1 MILTCPSC
9 STRYNVGDTSLGE
22 NGRTVRCASCG
33 HSWFQKKPEDVAAD
47 SMLLRVA
54 SAAPKVFAP
63 KAPAG
68 PPPPPHT
75 QARAKAHAKIKA
87 KHFAYAASAWALA
100 GALMIG
106 VIGTALAYRVDIV
119 KLWPKSASAFA
130 AIGMPAN
137 LYGLVIESETVRSGS
152 DASGPRLLVAGI
164 VRNVTSTE
172 KPMPYLRV
180 SLQDEHGKELATW
193 FVDAGKP
200 SLVAGEKHAFMT
212 EYPKPPAGA
221 RKVEISFADEPDK
234 ATAEPAEAPAKDD
247 HGGGEQ
253 SEKIVPPS
261 APPEDIELPSDA
273 EASGPVG
280 AAKAT
285 PSQETKPVSSAPGAP
300 IPEDAKPVRQAAAQP
315 KPKPRPKPAVTPPAA
330 PEALPKSFIRNE
342 PAASPAPSPE
352 TPPNG

>member
-1 MILTCPSC
+1 
-9 STRYNVGDTSLGE
+9 
-22 NGRTVRCASCG
+22 
-33 HSWFQKKPEDVAAD
+33 
-47 SMLLRVA
+47 MLLRVA

-87 KHFAYAASAWALA
+87 KNFAYAASAWALA

-106 VIGTALAYRVDIV
+106 IIGTALAYRVDIV

-164 VRNVTSTE
+164 VRNVTTTE

-200 SLVAGEKHAFMT
+200 SLVPGEKHAFMT

-234 ATAEPAEAPAKDD
+234 ATAEPDETAAKVGHDAEA
-247 HGGGEQ
+247 HG
-253 SEKIVPPS
+253 EKVVPPS
-261 APPEDIELPSDA
+261 PPPEDIEVAPDTETSSTL
-273 EASGPVG
+273 G
-280 AAKAT
+280 AAKTTTANEAKAT
-285 PSQETKPVSSAPGAP
+285 PSALGAP
-300 IPEDAKPVRQAAAQP
+300 IPEDPKPVRQAAAQP
-315 KPKPRPKPAVTPPAA
+315 KPKPRPKPTAAPPAST
-330 PEALPKSFIRNE
+330 EALPKSFIRNE
-342 PAASPAPSPE
+342 PAPSPTLSPE
-352 TPPNG
+352 APPNG